1 MFSVQCGQ
9 QLENEHMW
17 LMPMSSERIRLWIL
31 VSGFS
36 IQYSGLGKQQS
47 KHTPHILINLEGA

>member
-17 LMPMSSERIRLWIL
+17 LMPMSSERIRLWIRKQITSCL
-31 VSGFS
+31 TLRRLSFCHY
-36 IQYSGLGKQQS
+36 QGLFAK
-47 KHTPHILINLEGA
+47 